1 MWLSSQGDNVSR
13 PIEAAESRDI
23 IIMVPSSVVGVNGGG
38 REREE
43 STAGSRAGREATA
56 SEIWQLLGSPS

>member
-1 MWLSSQGDNVSR
+1 MSR

-38 REREE
+38 RESEE
-43 STAGSRAGREATA
+43 STAGSRAAMEAAA
-56 SEIWQLLGSPS
+56 SEISQLLGSPS